1 MVDASH
7 FDKPHPFL
15 TEQSV
20 VGAGIDLAIEVLD
33 GRDAA
38 HQAFIRRESGE
49 GRWYLYG
56 EHSFGGGSPQ
66 LSPLIV
72 GHIDNLVGTE
82 SVGIGDGVEV
92 FPLVVADDDACA
104 FLDDGGEP
112 VVQWLFQ
119 DDVVL
124 DDIGLSSF
132 RCIDIHHVEDAYFE
146 DLRVDGLMDRDLILA
161 FHLVDVTVVCDE
173 SYFPVAFEDLIHFT
187 MEEIGLSY
195 PFEIDF
201 TVVLSLYLSEI
212 VVSAHPDGI
221 VGSPD
226 YYRHT

>member
-1 MVDASH
+1 
-7 FDKPHPFL
+7 
-15 TEQSV
+15 
-20 VGAGIDLAIEVLD
+20 
-33 GRDAA
+33 
-38 HQAFIRRESGE
+38 
-49 GRWYLYG
+49 
-56 EHSFGGGSPQ
+56 
-66 LSPLIV
+66 
-72 GHIDNLVGTE
+72 
-82 SVGIGDGVEV
+82 
-92 FPLVVADDDACA
+92 
-104 FLDDGGEP
+104 
-112 VVQWLFQ
+112 
-119 DDVVL
+119 
-124 DDIGLSSF
+124 
-132 RCIDIHHVEDAYFE
+132 
-146 DLRVDGLMDRDLILA
+146 MDRDLILA